1 MADSAISFFRS
12 MEAGFSRMLRPDAE
26 AGAVIDALATQAF
39 DWFETNIAMHTE
51 DQPQLACD
59 KGCPTCCSLRVTA
72 TAPEIFLMAD
82 YIRRVEA
89 SPSGAALGLRERVLT
104 AFAGTRGLGEQ
115 DRLALA
121 QPCPLMIEG
130 MCILHPVR
138 TLACRGHAAFDVQGC
153 RAAAAGEDVE
163 VAISE
168 PHLMLRGLVQNA
180 LQSALRDAGLAWGL
194 YELNHGLALALED
207 PAREAAWYAG
217 EDSLAPTITELD
229 MDALGEA
236 FDRLH
241 AIN

>member
-1 MADSAISFFRS
+1 MTDSAISFFHS
-12 MEAGFSRMLRPDAE
+12 MEAGFSRMVRPDAE
-26 AGAVIDALATQAF
+26 AGAVIEALATQAF
-39 DWFETNIAMHTE
+39 DWFETNIAMQTE
-51 DQPQLACD
+51 DQPRLACD

-72 TAPEIFLMAD
+72 TAPEIFLLARYVRMVD
-82 YIRRVEA
+82 A
-89 SPSGAALGLRERVLT
+89 SPYGASVNLSQRVSE
-104 AFAGTRGLGEQ
+104 ANAATRNLGETE
-115 DRLALA
+115 RFHTAR
-121 QPCPLMIEG
+121 PCPLMIEG
-130 MCILHPVR
+130 VCIVHPVR

-207 PAREAAWYAG
+207 PAREVAWYAG
-217 EDSLAPTITELD
+217 EDSLAPAIPDLD
-229 MDALGEA
+229 LDALGEA